1 MAKKSDPVKI
11 PLTRKNSPRLNI
23 HFLDYSISEFADLCK
38 KEAKAKKK
46 GKFIPNRQN
55 LTTAIWECPTFDQ
68 SLSGII
74 DRNISQFVPIPLET
88 SPFFQNYIDSIRQ
101 NPKWKETVKQE
112 VSDELLNDFFQN
124 AYDSIKASPDAL
136 AYYEKA
142 LCHTDA
148 YCRFAASKVW
158 EEELDQRCTL
168 LRELLSKHS
177 GRTQL
182 DGLANLL
189 RTLDMYIAVY
199 SKPPAQKESPS
210 AEACLQ
216 EILDSL
222 IDLRW
227 DGSSAKSATAF
238 LLGQKIPP
246 FDYAKLMQEPLSEQD
261 AAGLA
266 EFDNQSLI
274 SLEFINYMN
283 HNKRRFSKEFR
294 SNTVKIARK
303 KYLTSRVSK
312 VEPTRFWEAYQDIK
326 HYLHGASPFS
336 KDEALAQTTQA
347 YLSRYYLNIWTN
359 GTLPS
364 YSPNINRKSTV
375 SEVALDGLAKE
386 AAEYFVRSNAA
397 DISHF
402 RKAKNHIITF
412 FYQYSTMLSNGSI
425 PCVSQASL
433 LSDLALFVK
442 KMAAYIGGT
451 FEQDFSGQLPDLTS
465 VKNDSIVSQW
475 SSTLVQLYADAIK
488 SLNILENKAIV
499 SNAVVSNLEYVLPLI
514 HHPDFVYPLWRLPGV
529 NQDFCHTA
537 ILDYITFIL
546 KMYYDFLDASKE
558 VAEVF
563 RLYCSYMEEKQKQEK

>member
-1 MAKKSDPVKI
+1 MAENSDQKM
-11 PLTRKNSPRLNI
+11 SPINFEDHPRFFI
-23 HFLDYSISEFADLCK
+23 HFLDYSTSEFAGLW
-38 KEAKAKKK
+38 KEETKKK
-46 GKFIPNRQN
+46 QRFKPNRQN
-55 LTTAIWECPTFDQ
+55 IALAIWNHPSFSA
-68 SLSGII
+68 SLSGMF
-74 DRNISQFVPIPLET
+74 DREKSQFVPIPLET
-88 SPFFQNYIDSIRQ
+88 FPFFLFYFDGMRKIR
-101 NPKWKETVKQE
+101 NWKEAAKQE
-112 VSDELLNDFFQN
+112 VSDELLNDIFQN

-136 AYYEKA
+136 AYYEKI
-142 LCHTDA
+142 LCHTDV

-158 EEELDQRCTL
+158 EEELDYRINL
-168 LRELLSKHS
+168 LKELLSKHS

-199 SKPPAQKESPS
+199 SKPPEKKEPSS
-210 AEACLQ
+210 AEGYLQ

-222 IDLRW
+222 MDLRW
-227 DGSSAKSATAF
+227 KGKSAKPTTAF
-238 LLGQKIPP
+238 WGDDNFPR
-246 FDYAKLMQEPLSEQD
+246 FDSAELKQEPLTEQD
-261 AAGLA
+261 AAGL
-266 EFDNQSLI
+266 NNRPLI
-274 SLEFINYMN
+274 TLEFMNYII
-283 HNKRRFSKEFR
+283 HSKKRFSKELR
-294 SNTVKIARK
+294 SNAVKIARK
-303 KYLTSRVSK
+303 KYLTSRVSE
-312 VEPTRFWEAYQDIK
+312 VESTPFWETYQDIK

-336 KDEALAQTTQA
+336 KDEALVQTTQT
-347 YLSRYYLNIWTN
+347 YLSRYYLNIWMN

-386 AAEYFVRSNAA
+386 AAEYFVRSNVAG
-397 DISHF
+397 ISHF

-433 LSDLALFVK
+433 LSDLALFVR
-442 KMAAYIGGT
+442 KMAAYIEGT

-465 VKNDSIVSQW
+465 VKTDSIVHQW

-488 SLNILENKAIV
+488 SLNILENKAIAP
-499 SNAVVSNLEYVLPLI
+499 NAVVSNLEYVLPLI

-563 RLYCSYMEEKQKQEK
+563 RLYRSYMGEKQEQEK

>member
-1 MAKKSDPVKI
+1 MAENSDQKTSPI
-11 PLTRKNSPRLNI
+11 NFEDHPRLFI
-23 HFLDYSISEFADLCK
+23 HFLDYSTSQFASLW
-38 KEAKAKKK
+38 KEETKKK
-46 GKFIPNRQN
+46 QGFRPNRQN
-55 LTTAIWECPTFDQ
+55 IALAIWNHPSFCASLAGMFD
-68 SLSGII
+68 
-74 DRNISQFVPIPLET
+74 REKSQFLPIPLET
-88 SPFFQNYIDSIRQ
+88 SPFFQNYIDSMRKIR
-101 NPKWKETVKQE
+101 NWKETAKQE
-112 VSDELLNDFFQN
+112 ISDELLNDFFQN
-124 AYDSIKASPDAL
+124 AYDSIKSSPEAL
-136 AYYEKA
+136 AYYEKV

-148 YCRFAASKVW
+148 YCQFAASKVW
-158 EEELDQRCTL
+158 EEELDYRCNL
-168 LRELLSKHS
+168 LKELLSKHS

-199 SKPPAQKESPS
+199 SKPPAKKEPSS
-210 AEACLQ
+210 AEAYLQ

-222 IDLRW
+222 MDLRW
-227 DGSSAKSATAF
+227 KGKSAKPTTAF
-238 LLGQKIPP
+238 WGDDNFPR
-246 FDYAKLMQEPLSEQD
+246 FDSAELKQEPLTEQD
-261 AAGLA
+261 AAGL
-266 EFDNQSLI
+266 NNRPLI
-274 SLEFINYMN
+274 TLEFMNYII
-283 HNKRRFSKEFR
+283 HSKKRFSKELR
-294 SNTVKIARK
+294 SNAVKIARK

-312 VEPTRFWEAYQDIK
+312 VESTPFWEAYQDIK

-336 KDEALAQTTQA
+336 KDEALVQTTQA
-347 YLSRYYLNIWTN
+347 YLSRYYLNIWMN

-386 AAEYFVRSNAA
+386 AAEYFVRSKAA

-412 FYQYSTMLSNGSI
+412 FYQYSTMLSSGSI
-425 PCVSQASL
+425 PCVSHASL
-433 LSDLALFVK
+433 LSDLDLFVR
-442 KMAAYIGGT
+442 KMAAYIEGT

-465 VKNDSIVSQW
+465 VKTDSIVYQW

-488 SLNILENKAIV
+488 SLNILENKAIAP
-499 SNAVVSNLEYVLPLI
+499 NAVVSNLEYVLPLI

-563 RLYCSYMEEKQKQEK
+563 RLYRSYMGEKQEQEK